1 MFDTTLPQD
10 EDIRPPC
17 PATNDEADS
26 VDLFVR
32 ETHHRMKNM
41 LTLLGALLRADFM
54 STTSVNLLQ
63 AIDGFERRLLAFGML
78 LGTRLIASA
87 PRNDG

>member
-1 MFDTTLPQD
+1 MFDTTLPQE

-41 LTLLGALLRADFM
+41 LTLLGAWRCSLCGTHLL
-54 STTSVNLLQ
+54 SQVLSVNLLPQ
-63 AIDGFERRLLAFGML
+63 QGQRRP
-78 LGTRLIASA
+78 TST
-87 PRNDG
+87 NKT